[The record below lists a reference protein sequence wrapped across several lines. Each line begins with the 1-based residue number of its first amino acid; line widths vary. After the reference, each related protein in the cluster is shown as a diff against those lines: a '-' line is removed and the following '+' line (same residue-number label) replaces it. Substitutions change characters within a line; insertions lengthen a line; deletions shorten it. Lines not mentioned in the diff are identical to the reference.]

1 MIGPAEG
8 DINDQWT
15 QLEAAKDQCLLE
27 YAPDDEI
34 MAEIIACQA
43 ELMQQS
49 AANRARLKITME
61 GVLRQLPAMRK
72 EVQQKEQ
79 MEQEIAEHL
88 KVFNQ
93 WISFI
98 N

>member
-1 MIGPAEG
+1 MLGPPEG
-8 DINDQWT
+8 DINDQWR

-49 AANRARLKITME
+49 AANRARLKLTME
-61 GVLRQLPAMRK
+61 GVLKQLPTMREESQRK
-72 EVQQKEQ
+72 ER
-79 MEQEIAEHL
+79 MELEIAEHL
-88 KVFNQ
+88 KVFN
-93 WISFI
+93 
-98 N
+98 